1 MDQAQTAKTAANNLE
16 GKNSETISTSKLKS
30 NRENS
35 KKSTGP
41 RTASGKKKSRFN
53 ALKHGL
59 CAKRVMFSSQGQL
72 LDENLLKLLKS
83 LQEQYGTDDVRVQ
96 LLCDAIATEYWRQG
110 QGLRFEKRFFLET
123 YQAESE
129 FQFTNK
135 GCMGLLQRYLT
146 GSQRALLKNL
156 ELLDKLQLQLPST
169 KQPAV
174 RKGPE
179 CDMAGGGRKPLKNVG
194 VNGQT
199 YTPALKSSKHGS
211 GPAEPATNNS
221 EPSASAD
228 IAALDVGVHQEAA
241 MESRTIP
248 LAQEE
253 ALNHK
258 EDTAMGSVTKSLSQ
272 TEVLGDQEDTD

>member
-1 MDQAQTAKTAANNLE
+1 MDQARQIAQTAAKNLE
-16 GKNSETISTSKLKS
+16 GNNSPTVSARKLKS
-30 NRENS
+30 NGENS

-41 RTASGKKKSRFN
+41 RTARGKANSRFN

-72 LDENLLKLLKS
+72 LDENLLKLLES

-110 QGLRFEKRFFLET
+110 QGLRFERRFLV
-123 YQAESE
+123 ESE
-129 FQFTNK
+129 RGESEWHFTNK

-156 ELLDKLQLQLPST
+156 ELLDRIQLQLPST

-174 RKGPE
+174 RKNPE
-179 CDMAGGGRKPLKNVG
+179 GDLAGSWRKPLKNVG
-194 VNGQT
+194 VNGRT
-199 YTPALKSSKHGS
+199 YTPGPKSSK
-211 GPAEPATNNS
+211 PAKPATNNS
-221 EPSASAD
+221 EPSARTD
-228 IAALDVGVHQEAA
+228 ITPLDVSVHQETG
-241 MESRTIP
+241 MESGTIP

-253 ALNHK
+253 ALSHK
-258 EDTAMGSVTKSLSQ
+258 EDTAMESVTKLPPQ
-272 TEVLGDQEDTD
+272 GEVLGDQEDKD